1 MRFPMR
7 FPLRRLRLPLAAAA
21 LLLFP
26 ASALAAAAP
35 EPPPAP
41 GEDPAAPA
49 QPAPEQLALGDAV
62 QQALE
67 HNLNVRISRLN
78 RQALGLAVS
87 VARRTYTPNLVL
99 DTNLQDTVQPST
111 TQLDG
116 ADQNESDNLNYN
128 LSLEQRLPFGAS
140 YSVRFDNNRFETNS
154 NFSTFNPRYRSVLN
168 AQVTQPLLQNL
179 GANPERRQ
187 IVVSQNGERRA
198 GHEFEQSVLDVL
210 RDVENAYWDLA
221 FAIRSHEVA
230 QQSLDLARDLLR
242 NNQVQVEVG
251 TMAPIDVLQAEAEVA
266 AREEAL
272 IIAEEQ
278 IRVTEDVLKA
288 LIRDPD
294 SSDFWGGAIV
304 PADAPIV
311 EDYPVELEDAIRIA
325 LQRRPELRSQRVQV
339 DTNQYEVRFFR
350 NQTLPQVDLVGLVQ
364 LTGVGGTEIRREGFF
379 GPATETIPGGYG
391 DALDQLAGRDFRDWR
406 LGITVS
412 YPIGPHSARASHA
425 QAQID
430 LNRQR
435 EAVRQ
440 QEIAIAQEVRRTVR
454 QVQTNRRRIEAS
466 RVGRELEEERLD
478 AEQKKFEVG
487 MTTSYFIVQAQRDLA
502 QARANELQ
510 AIVDYNKAIVALER
524 AQGTLAERAQV
535 TVR

>member
-1 MRFPMR
+1 MR
-7 FPLRRLRLPLAAAA
+7 LLRLTPPFAALGA
-21 LLLFP
+21 LLLL
-26 ASALAAAAP
+26 LAAPAAAS
-35 EPPPAP
+35 EPPLPPA
-41 GEDPAAPA
+41 EDPALPA
-49 QPAPEQLALGDAV
+49 QPAPQSLALDDAV

-87 VARRTYTPNLVL
+87 VARRVYTPDLVIE
-99 DTNLQDTVQPST
+99 TNLQDSVQPST
-111 TQLDG
+111 SQLDG
-116 ADQNESDNLNYN
+116 ATQRETDNLNYN
-128 LSLEQRLPFGAS
+128 LRIEQRLPFGAS
-140 YSVRFDNNRFETNS
+140 YSVRFDNNRFATNGS
-154 NFSTFNPRYRSVLN
+154 FSTYNPSFRSVLN
-168 AQVTQPLLQNL
+168 ATISQPLLQNL
-179 GANPERRQ
+179 TANNERRQ
-187 IVVSQNGERRA
+187 IVVQQNGERRA

-230 QQSLDLARDLLR
+230 RQSLDLAQDLLR

-272 IIAEEQ
+272 IVAEEQ
-278 IRVTEDVLKA
+278 IRIFEDALKA

-294 SSDFWGGAIV
+294 SPDFWEGAIV
-304 PADAPIV
+304 PADAPSV
-311 EDYPVELEDAIRIA
+311 EDYPVDLDDAIRIA
-325 LQRRPELRSQRVQV
+325 LQRRPELRSQRVQM
-339 DTNQYEVRFFR
+339 DTNQYEVRFQR
-350 NQTLPQVDLVGLVQ
+350 NQTLPQVDLVGTVQ
-364 LTGVGGTEIRREGFF
+364 LTGVGGTELRRQGLF
-379 GPATETIPGGYG
+379 GPVTETIPGGYG
-391 DALDQLAGRDFRDWR
+391 DALDQLAGRSYRDWQ
-406 LGITVS
+406 LGLSVS
-412 YPIGPHSARASHA
+412 YPIGPNSARASHA

-435 EAVRQ
+435 DTVRQ

-454 QVQTNRRRIEAS
+454 GVQTNRRRIEAS

-510 AIVDYNKAIVALER
+510 AIVDYNKAIVDLER
-524 AQGTLAERAQV
+524 AQGTLAERARV